1 MGSLN
6 KVFLLGNLTR
16 EPELR
21 YTPGGSAVGEFG
33 LAVNRK
39 FNDKEETCFV
49 DIVVWG
55 KQAETCSRYLEK
67 GVSVLIEGRLQLD
80 QWQDKESGA
89 RRSRLRV
96 VAERVQ
102 FLGRGGERGPDGSYP
117 PEDAG
122 EYDGGY
128 QQEPSQA
135 APQPA
140 RQQQYRQA
148 PQEGQSYG
156 GGNYRQAPQ
165 DGQHGGYRQAPPEGQ
180 YRQAAP
186 RSQAAA
192 PQRQQQQPPPPPMP
206 PEGAFDVDSAEDDIP
221 F

>member
-1 MGSLN
+1 MSSLN

-39 FNDKEETCFV
+39 FNDKEEVCFV

-55 KQAETCSRYLEK
+55 KQAETCHRYLEK

-89 RRSRLRV
+89 KRSRLRV

-102 FLGRGGERGPDGSYP
+102 FLGRGPGQGAADGSGYP
-117 PEDAG
+117 QDDYSAMPE
-122 EYDGGY
+122 EDGGSY
-128 QQEPSQA
+128 RQEPPPQRQSYQSQPP
-135 APQPA
+135 PQ
-140 RQQQYRQA
+140 QQQYQQQYQQ
-148 PQEGQSYG
+148 PQYQQPPR
-156 GGNYRQAPQ
+156 NN
-165 DGQHGGYRQAPPEGQ
+165 GGYRQAPPQSRPAQAPAPAGA
-180 YRQAAP
+180 AAP
-186 RSQAAA
+186 RQA
-192 PQRQQQQPPPPPMP
+192 PPPPPMP
-206 PEGAFDVDSAEDDIP
+206 PEGAFDVAAEDDIP